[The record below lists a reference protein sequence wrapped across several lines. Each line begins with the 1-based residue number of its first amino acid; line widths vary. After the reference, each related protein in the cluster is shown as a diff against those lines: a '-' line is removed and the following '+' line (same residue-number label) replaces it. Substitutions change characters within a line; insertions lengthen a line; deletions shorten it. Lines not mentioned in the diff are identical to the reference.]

1 MSEEKITFENKI
13 TAPFTWVEN
22 DLLRSKSLSLEAIG
36 LYMILRSFGGTPY
49 PSIEYLC
56 SLGKVGRDK
65 LHRIINELIETKLLL
80 KKQKR
85 QNGSFSRTI
94 YRILS
99 VSDDYKIIYKEFIG
113 EELENQQTLDNAK
126 SYPCPEKPSTVKPST
141 VNPLLIRIIDKEESL
156 VKEKPHTQ
164 KEEEEKSVCESDIE
178 KQVEKIKEIE
188 LYKNSEPGI
197 LKKLVM
203 QYGEKVF
210 KAAVYIKAVNKK
222 IIVRNPEGLLITTL
236 RNKLY
241 SEVSE
246 DKKSNNINI
255 NGDVEKLNMQYKNF
269 EVYDNEKIEEIIALM
284 GKIAFRTDNTSRG
297 ITVTHATNYAEFA
310 NFLNKFRLKLC
321 EKSNTDNTS

>member
-13 TAPFTWVEN
+13 LTPFTWVEN
-22 DLLRSKSLSLEAIG
+22 ELLRSKSLSLEAIG
-36 LYMILRSFGGTPY
+36 LYMILRSFGGTSY

-85 QNGSFSRTI
+85 QNGFFSKTI

-99 VSDDYKIIYKEFIG
+99 VSDDYKIIYKEFTG
-113 EELENQQTLDNAK
+113 EEPENQQTLDNTK
-126 SYPCPEKPSTVKPST
+126 SYPCPENPSTDYPST
-141 VNPLLIRIIDKEESL
+141 VNPLLLRTIDKEESL

-164 KEEEEKSVCESDIE
+164 KEEDVCENEIK
-178 KQVEKIKEIE
+178 KQIEKIKKIK
-188 LYKNSEPGI
+188 LYKNSEIGV
-197 LKKLVM
+197 LKNLIM
-203 QYGEKVF
+203 QYGEEVF
-210 KAAVYIKAVNKK
+210 KAAEYIEDVNKK

-246 DKKSNNINI
+246 EKKNNNI
-255 NGDVEKLNMQYKNF
+255 NGDVEKLNMQYRNF

-284 GKIAFRTDNTSRG
+284 GKIAFRTNNASRG
-297 ITVTHATNYAEFA
+297 ITVTHATNYEEFE

-321 EKSNTDNTS
+321 KNSNAVDNTS

>member
-13 TAPFTWVEN
+13 LTPFTWVEN
-22 DLLRSKSLSLEAIG
+22 ELLRSKSLSLEAIG
-36 LYMILRSFGGTPY
+36 LYMILRSFGGTSY

-85 QNGSFSRTI
+85 QNGFFSRTI

-113 EELENQQTLDNAK
+113 EETENPQTLENTK
-126 SYPCPEKPSTVKPST
+126 SYPCPENPSTDNPST
-141 VNPLLIRIIDKEESL
+141 VNPLLSRIIYKEESL
-156 VKEKPHTQ
+156 KEKPHTQ
-164 KEEEEKSVCESDIE
+164 KEEEDVCENAIE
-178 KQVEKIKEIE
+178 KQVEKIKEIK
-188 LYKNSEPGI
+188 LYKNSESGI
-197 LKKLVM
+197 LKKLVT

-210 KAAVYIKAVNKK
+210 KAAVYIENVNKK
-222 IIVRNPEGLLITTL
+222 ITVRNPEGLLITTL

-241 SEVSE
+241 SDVITEE
-246 DKKSNNINI
+246 KKNNNI
-255 NGDVEKLNMQYKNF
+255 NGDVEKLNMRYRSF
-269 EVYDNEKIEEIIALM
+269 EVYDNEKIEEIVALM
-284 GKIAFRTDNTSRG
+284 GKIAFRTNNASRG
-297 ITVTHATNYAEFA
+297 ITVTHAANYEEFA